1 MPTLEDAIVLATEA
15 HADQTD
21 KAGAPY
27 VLHLLRVMQA
37 QTTEEAMMAGVL
49 HDLVEDTNFSFD
61 DLRERGYSGEV
72 IEALRHVTKGD
83 GESYQEFAERASR
96 HPIARQVKI
105 ADLEDN
111 MDVTRLETVTE
122 KDAERLAKYR
132 RAYRHLTDE
141 DPQ

>member
-15 HADQTD
+15 HAGQTD

-27 VLHLLRVMQA
+27 VLHLLGVMQV
-37 QTTEEAMMAGVL
+37 QTTKEAMMAGVL
-49 HDLVEDTNFSFD
+49 HDLVEATDFSFN
-61 DLRERGYSGEV
+61 DLWKRGYSGEV
-72 IEALRHVTKGD
+72 IGALRHVTKRD
-83 GESYQEFAERASR
+83 GESYQEFADRAGQ

-122 KDAERLAKYR
+122 KDTERLAKYQ
-132 RAYRHLTDE
+132 RAHRQLTDE
-141 DPQ
+141 DSQ